1 MKDKVVEQT
10 DDPLVIDGSV
20 FSIQHEAL
28 LMDIKEGG
36 KPDLMT
42 VHSPGSAVVE
52 QYKELFMALDRACQP
67 AGKKIIAV
75 TSAMQGEGKTATVA
89 NLAVVAARNFGKKC
103 LLVDTHFKRPFI
115 ASLFRLGRGLGLI
128 DVMMQR
134 RSLEDVLTRSSVDN
148 LTLLPMGH
156 FLGKRAEVLNVG
168 GLKDVFTKIRGEYY
182 NILWNE
188 DCDDFLQMEQQET
201 DLFDYIFVDS
211 PAGILSGNDNHRE
224 GGRCAIAGCAR
235 RVGSAGDRPT
245 GRRTFGFLQVNRG
258 RFKFFANLRPC
269 AQSQILVSPVELSA
283 VG

>member
-115 ASLFRLGRGLGLI
+115 ANLFRLGRGLGLI

-211 PAGILSGNDNHRE
+211 PPASSPEMAIIEKAADALLLVVRAESVPRESVQQAVERLDSSKLIGAVLNFAQTSAHAPNHKYWYYR
-224 GGRCAIAGCAR
+224 
-235 RVGSAGDRPT
+235 
-245 GRRTFGFLQVNRG
+245 
-258 RFKFFANLRPC
+258 
-269 AQSQILVSPVELSA
+269 
-283 VG
+283 

>member
-211 PAGILSGNDNHRE
+211 PPASSPEMAIIEKAADALLLVVRAESVPRE
-224 GGRCAIAGCAR
+224 IVQQA
-235 RVGSAGDRPT
+235 
-245 GRRTFGFLQVNRG
+245 
-258 RFKFFANLRPC
+258 
-269 AQSQILVSPVELSA
+269 VERLDSSKLIGA
-283 VG
+283 V